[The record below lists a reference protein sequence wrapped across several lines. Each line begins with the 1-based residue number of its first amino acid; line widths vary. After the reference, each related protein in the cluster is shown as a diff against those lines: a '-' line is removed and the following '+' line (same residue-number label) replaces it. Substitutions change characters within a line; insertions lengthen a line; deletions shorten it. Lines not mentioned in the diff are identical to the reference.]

1 MTENI
6 KAQYASFFF
15 YKTDGNDI
23 GTISINAPDG
33 TTININRFDNCI
45 LFSAGFK
52 NEGEDVPPYSSIIIS
67 FRHGDDNVT
76 ITFTYSVDAFP
87 DVETL
92 TRTYIHIVEQNDI
105 RTRHTSHVIG
115 KNGWAVDGGIHT
127 EVIEKVAAV

>member
-15 YKTDGNDI
+15 NKAHDI
-23 GTISINAPDG
+23 HSITINAPDDVS
-33 TTININRFDNCI
+33 TSINRYDNTI
-45 LFSAGFK
+45 LFTVGFK
-52 NEGEDVPPYSSIIIS
+52 NEKDVRPYTSAIIS
-67 FRHGDDNVT
+67 FKHGDDNVT
-76 ITFTYSVDAFP
+76 VTFSYSVDAYP

-92 TRTYIHIVEQNDI
+92 TRTYIHSVEQNDI
-105 RTRHTSHVIG
+105 RTRHTSHIIG